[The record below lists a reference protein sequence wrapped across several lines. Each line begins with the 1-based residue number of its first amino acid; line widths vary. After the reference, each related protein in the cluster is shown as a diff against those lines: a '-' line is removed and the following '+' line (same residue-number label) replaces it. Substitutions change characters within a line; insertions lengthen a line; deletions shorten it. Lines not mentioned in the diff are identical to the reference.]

1 MSLFPNN
8 YKVILIGNT
17 MVGKTSILQRYLY
30 NKFAEEMSLTT
41 GIYSSSKEIILENGE
56 KIVLQ
61 LFDTAG
67 QERFKSISSSYL
79 RNADGV
85 LFVFSF
91 DNKES
96 FESIKMWME
105 QFDDINAKNRAI
117 FYLVGNKNDLEKV
130 VPEESVIDFLRKNV
144 NFHYKSVSAKKEEKN
159 NINELF
165 QELGEKIFSNNI
177 GKKEQTFN
185 INTVTLNGI
194 ILKKKKQRLTCC
206 SG

>member
-130 VPEESVIDFLRKNV
+130 VPEESVNDFLRKNV

-185 INTVTLNGI
+185 INTVTLNGLD
-194 ILKKKKQRLTCC
+194 LKKKKQRLTCC

>member
-17 MVGKTSILQRYLY
+17 MVGKTSILQRYLF
-30 NKFAEEMSLTT
+30 NKFAEEMALTT

-130 VPEESVIDFLRKNV
+130 VPEESVNDFLRKNV

-185 INTVTLNGI
+185 INTVTLNGLD
-194 ILKKKKQRLTCC
+194 LKKKKQRLTCC

>member
-185 INTVTLNGI
+185 INTVTLNGFD
-194 ILKKKKQRLTCC
+194 LKKKKQRLTCC

>member
-185 INTVTLNGI
+185 INTVTLNGLD
-194 ILKKKKQRLTCC
+194 LKKKKQRLTCC

>member
-17 MVGKTSILQRYLY
+17 MVGKTSILQRYLF
-30 NKFAEEMSLTT
+30 NKFAEEMALTT

-85 LFVFSF
+85 LFVFSC

-185 INTVTLNGI
+185 INTVTLNGFD
-194 ILKKKKQRLTCC
+194 LKKKKQRLTCC

>member
-185 INTVTLNGI
+185 INTVTLNGFD
-194 ILKKKKQRLTCC
+194 LKKKKQRLTCC
-206 SG
+206 SD

>member
-91 DNKES
+91 ENKES

-185 INTVTLNGI
+185 INTVTLNGLD
-194 ILKKKKQRLTCC
+194 LKKKKQRLTCC